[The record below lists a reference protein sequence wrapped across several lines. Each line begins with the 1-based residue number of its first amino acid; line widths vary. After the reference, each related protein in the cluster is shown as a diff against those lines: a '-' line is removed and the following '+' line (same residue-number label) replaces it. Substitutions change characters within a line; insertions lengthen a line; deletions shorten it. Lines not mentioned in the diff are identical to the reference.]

1 MGESALKHSKESI
14 DREIRLL
21 DFKKNDYRLSISTNM
36 GPIRL
41 RFFPDSAPGHC
52 ANMIALAQLGFYD
65 GLSFHRIIP
74 GFVIQGGCPK
84 GDGTGGPGY
93 QIKAEF
99 NERKHVKGT
108 LSMARSQNP
117 DSAGCQFF
125 VCLADVPYLDNQ
137 YTVFGETVDQES
149 LATLDK
155 IAVVPTSA
163 QDRPVEPIIMKE
175 VKVLSTPI

>member
-1 MGESALKHSKESI
+1 LKQGKEAI
-14 DREIRLL
+14 DREIKVL
-21 DFKKNDYRLSISTNM
+21 DFNKYDYRLNISTNM

-41 RFFPDSAPGHC
+41 SFFPDVAPGHC
-52 ANMIALAQLGFYD
+52 ANMIALAQIGFYN

-84 GDGTGGPGY
+84 GDGSGGPGY

-125 VCLADVPYLDNQ
+125 ICLAEVPYLDNQ
-137 YTVFGETVDQES
+137 YTVFGEIMDDES
-149 LATLDK
+149 LSTLDK
-155 IAVVPTSA
+155 ISVAPTNA
-163 QDRPVEPIIMKE
+163 QDRPVEPIVMKE
-175 VKVLSTPI
+175 VKVIRSAI